1 MSWQLHHVGI
11 VVRNIE
17 SYLQQS
23 VWAARGPAVTDPVQ
37 QARLCLC
44 DAAAGPV
51 AVELLEPL
59 HERSPV
65 WNALQRGGGWH
76 HLCFAVPTV
85 AAGDALVDE
94 RRLLPVTPWEPAVL
108 WGGRLVRFVYSRN
121 RELLELLADAIPG

>member
-17 SYLQQS
+17 EYLERA
-23 VWAARGPAVTDPVQ
+23 VWTARGPAVADPVQ

-44 DAAAGPV
+44 DMTGAV
-51 AVELLEPL
+51 ALELVEPL
-59 HERSPV
+59 HERSLV
-65 WNALQRGGGWH
+65 WSALQRGGGWH
-76 HLCFAVPTV
+76 HLCFTVPTA

-94 RRLLPVTPWEPAVL
+94 HRLLPVTPWEPAVL
-108 WGGRLVRFVYSRN
+108 FGGRLVRFVYSRN